1 MTSSE
6 DLKNVLLCAYATG
19 ALSIRDHDDLDAT
32 TKKMLKRM
40 EEIDALSKALRE
52 ERDHI
57 TSALLAVAYEPSQGG
72 RAAYSVK
79 ETEYAMR
86 KPFRNAS
93 LTDACLKV
101 LKDHF
106 EEWLDKNQVEEL
118 VAQGGY
124 ESKAEHTTNSIHVT
138 LRRLTVDGYCES
150 HSGRGSRTT
159 KYRFL
164 KDREPSIHGRAST
177 NHALPPVSDSPLPL

>member
-1 MTSSE
+1 MTAAE

-19 ALSIRDHDDLDAT
+19 ALSIREHDDVDAT

-40 EEIDALSKALRE
+40 EEIDALSSALRE

-57 TSALLAVAYEPSQGG
+57 TSALLAVAYEPSK
-72 RAAYSVK
+72 AAPVAYSRK

-86 KPFRNAS
+86 KPFRNTS

-118 VAQGGY
+118 VARGGY

-164 KDREPSIHGRAST
+164 KDREPSTLSRGST
-177 NHALPPVSDSPLPL
+177 NHSLPSRSESPSPL